1 MFLQD
6 DHLTIRD
13 ALPSDAPQ
21 LVRWWNDGAVMA
33 PPDSRWAS
41 APRWNGRPPTCPPP
55 DGSCWNTKT
64 SPSAR

>member
-21 LVRWWNDGAVMA
+21 LVAGDLM
-33 PPDSRWAS
+33 
-41 APRWNGRPPTCPPP
+41 PRPR
-55 DGSCWNTKT
+55 
-64 SPSAR
+64 